1 MNPSIILAVLIAV
14 APQSAPRDHPAY
26 VLSQDDGG
34 SDGFS
39 APRQYLSAP
48 QQTSPTTRMAWS
60 WSLSAAPDGAPLIDA
75 FLNEYDC
82 AASTVRRVRQ
92 ERYRAGVLYDT
103 RVSEAGFR
111 PPHWLE
117 MERRIL
123 GEVCRGSY
131 RALPQVESLDAAA
144 ARLLSTRP

>member
-1 MNPSIILAVLIAV
+1 MNPSMILTVLIAA
-14 APQSAPRDHPAY
+14 APQSAPRDEPVYA
-26 VLSQDDGG
+26 LSEEDGRG
-34 SDGFS
+34 D
-39 APRQYLSAP
+39 YLSAP
-48 QQTSPTTRMAWS
+48 QQTSLNTRTAWS
-60 WSLSAAPDGAPLIDA
+60 WSVSAGPDGAPLIDA

-82 AASTVRRVRQ
+82 AATTTRRIRQ
-92 ERYRAGVLYDT
+92 ERYRAEALYDT
-103 RVSEAGFR
+103 RVSDAGFR

-144 ARLLSTRP
+144 GRLSSTRP